1 MTGASGIDW
10 SHEAIH
16 SLFWILKAFAI
27 TTALLL
33 AFVAVLIRFTGLG
46 QEFWRVSRGFFMG
59 RHSTLG
65 WVMLAV
71 VILMAVFTVR
81 MEVLFSYYYN
91 DVYTALQHAFQAIT
105 SGDPHALGT
114 AQHAFWNAIR
124 LFSILATIWV
134 VQQMFNYWI
143 SEAFQI
149 QWRVWL
155 NERVVGDWLVGRA
168 FYRSRFID
176 KTIDNPDQRIQ
187 QDVDDFVRVTFALA
201 FGGTAAGYA
210 IPANGIV
217 GAGLT
222 IVSFAPILWHL
233 SGPLTLFGLRIPH
246 ALVFGTVAYIL
257 IATLVSFW
265 VGRPLIRL
273 NFWNQRLTADFRY
286 ALVHLRDNAEN
297 VAFYRGEQIERRSIF
312 ARFSAIIKNYWSIV
326 YRSMKFSGWNLVVS
340 QTAQVFIALFQAPRV
355 FTGAITLGDF
365 QQSGNA
371 FGKIHDSLS
380 YFRVSYDAFTYYRS
394 TLLRLDG
401 IVDADKKSRSLPTVN
416 SEILQDAL
424 ELEHVDVMA
433 PDGSVL
439 ISDLSLR
446 MERGDSLA
454 VKGASGSG
462 KTTLLRSIA
471 EMWPYARGTVRRP
484 TDGDLL
490 FLSQV
495 PYLPLGDLRTA
506 IAYPAEPDGFT
517 DDDLHGALEKV
528 QLGHLVSRLYDEAD
542 WSKILSPGEQQ
553 RVAFARIL
561 LVKPKIAFLD
571 EATTAMDEGL
581 EYHLYKLIRQKIPD
595 MILVS
600 VAHRSTVDQH
610 HAARLELNGGERWNL
625 VITMAPLESQS
636 LTLDL

>member
-10 SHEAIH
+10 NHEAIH
-16 SLFWILKAFAI
+16 SLFWILAAFAI
-27 TTALLL
+27 TTGLLL
-33 AFVAVLIRFTGLG
+33 ACAAVLIRFSGLG
-46 QEFWRVSRGFFMG
+46 REFWRISRGFFIS
-59 RHSTLG
+59 RHSALG

-71 VILMAVFTVR
+71 VVLMAVFTVR
-81 MEVLFSYYYN
+81 MTVLFSYYYN
-91 DVYTALQHAFQAIT
+91 DLYTALQHAFQAIT
-105 SGDPHALGT
+105 SRDSHALGA
-114 AQHAFWNAIR
+114 AQHAFWNAIL
-124 LFSILATIWV
+124 LFGILATIWV
-134 VQQMFNYWI
+134 IQQMFNFWI

-149 QWRVWL
+149 RWRVWL
-155 NERVVGDWLVGRA
+155 NERVVGDWLDGRA
-168 FYRSRFID
+168 FYRNRFID

-187 QDVDDFVRVTFALA
+187 QDVDDFVRVTFALT
-201 FGGTAAGYA
+201 FGGTAAGYR

-246 ALVFGTVAYIL
+246 ALIFGTGAYIL
-257 IATLVSFW
+257 VATLVSFW

-297 VAFYRGEQIERRSIF
+297 VAFYRGEPIERRGIF

-340 QTAQVFIALFQAPRV
+340 QTSQVFIALIQAPRV
-355 FTGAITLGDF
+355 LAGAITLGDF
-365 QQSGNA
+365 QQSVNA
-371 FGKIHDSLS
+371 FDQIHDSLS
-380 YFRVSYDAFTYYRS
+380 YFRDSYDAFTYYQS

-401 IVDADKKSRSLPTVN
+401 MVDADKKARSLPTVN
-416 SEILQDAL
+416 TETLPDAL
-424 ELEHVDVMA
+424 ELEHLDVMT
-433 PDGSVL
+433 PDGSAL

-471 EMWPYARGTVRRP
+471 GMWPYARGTVRRP
-484 TDGDLL
+484 IDGDIL

-506 IAYPAEPDGFT
+506 IAYPADPEGVT

-528 QLGHLVSRLYDEAD
+528 QLGHLVGRLYNEAD

-553 RVAFARIL
+553 RLAFARIL
-561 LVKPKIAFLD
+561 LAEPKIAFLD

-581 EYHLYKLIRQKIPD
+581 EYHLYTLIRQEIPD
-595 MILVS
+595 IMLVS

-610 HAARLELNGGERWNL
+610 HAARLEVNGGGRWNL
-625 VITMAPLESQS
+625 VTTMAPLEPQS
-636 LTLDL
+636 LTFGL